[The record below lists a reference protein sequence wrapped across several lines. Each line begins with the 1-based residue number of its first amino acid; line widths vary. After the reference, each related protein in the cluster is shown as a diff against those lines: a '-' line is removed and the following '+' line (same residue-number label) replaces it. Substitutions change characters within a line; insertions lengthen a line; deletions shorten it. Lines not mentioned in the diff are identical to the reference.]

1 MAGAVLTMESQIQC
15 PHGGQA
21 LLLTSDERVMAEGP
35 VLIETDIH
43 TVIGC
48 PFVVGT
54 VYMPCVTIEW
64 SAGAT
69 RAQAMGEAVLTQTSI
84 GKCLNASSAP
94 QGLAIVVSTQQ
105 AVSAT

>member
-1 MAGAVLTMESQIQC
+1 MSGAVLTMESRIQC

-21 LLLTSDERVMAEGP
+21 LLLTSDERVMAQSP
-35 VLIETDIH
+35 ALVETDIH
-43 TVIGC
+43 TVVGC
-48 PFVVGT
+48 PFVSGT

-69 RAQAMGEAVLTQTSI
+69 RVQAMGAAVLTRTSI

-94 QGLAIVVSTQQ
+94 QGLAIIVSTQQ

>member
-1 MAGAVLTMESQIQC
+1 MAGPVLTMESRIQC

-21 LLLTSDERVMAEGP
+21 ILVTSDERVMAASP
-35 VLIETDIH
+35 ALIETDVH
-43 TVIGC
+43 AVIGC
-48 PFVVGT
+48 PFVAGT

-69 RAQAMGEAVLTQTSI
+69 RVQAMAEAVLTQASI
-84 GKCLNASSAP
+84 GKCLNASRAP
-94 QGLAIVVSTQQ
+94 QGLAVVVSTQH